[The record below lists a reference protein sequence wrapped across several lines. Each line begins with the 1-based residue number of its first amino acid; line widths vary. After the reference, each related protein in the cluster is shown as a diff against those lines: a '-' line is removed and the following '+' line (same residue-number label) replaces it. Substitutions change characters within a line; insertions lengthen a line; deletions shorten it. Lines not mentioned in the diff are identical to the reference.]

1 MDRCVALPSH
11 LPTLTYLR
19 FTISSKK
26 GNMLDSIDDDDDI
39 EWSDKPFDYCNDQ
52 NTETL

>member
-1 MDRCVALPSH
+1 MSQDPLNGPVCCSAIPSAE
-11 LPTLTYLR
+11 
-19 FTISSKK
+19 KK